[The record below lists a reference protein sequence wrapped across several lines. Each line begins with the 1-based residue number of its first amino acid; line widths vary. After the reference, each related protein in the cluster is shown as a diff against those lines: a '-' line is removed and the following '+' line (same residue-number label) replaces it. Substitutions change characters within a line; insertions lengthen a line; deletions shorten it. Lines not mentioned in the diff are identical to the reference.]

1 MGHPYE
7 TQELFNETYELAK
20 KINFS
25 KIHVF
30 PYSLREGTA
39 SSKMKEQ
46 VKEEIKKS
54 RAKKLGLLSDKL
66 EQDYYDKFIGKNV
79 DVLIET
85 VNDEESIGHTSNYL
99 MVKLPEK
106 LEVGKIYSRV
116 L

>member
-1 MGHPYE
+1 MKLLYSFIFLYSISIYGQYIRISPE
-7 TQELFNETYELAK
+7 
-20 KINFS
+20 FS
-25 KIHVF
+25 
-30 PYSLREGTA
+30 SN
-39 SSKMKEQ
+39 S
-46 VKEEIKKS
+46 IK
-54 RAKKLGLLSDKL
+54 
-66 EQDYYDKFIGKNV
+66 GKNV